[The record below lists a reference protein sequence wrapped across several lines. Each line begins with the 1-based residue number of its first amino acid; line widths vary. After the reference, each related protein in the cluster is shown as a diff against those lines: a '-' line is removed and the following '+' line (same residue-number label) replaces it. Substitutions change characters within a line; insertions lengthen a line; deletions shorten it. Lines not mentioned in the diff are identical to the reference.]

1 MQTRGAAIYRLA
13 AALCLTAVCL
23 LPLQARA
30 EIERRFTV
38 SAPDVVMAGTAIE
51 IVVMASTDAAD
62 GEKAVYLQAEY
73 SIDGGAAGR
82 WACGKMSSV
91 SRGSRRFT
99 FTTGQAGSVAL
110 VRARIAFRGGL
121 AGAVD
126 YRGGAI
132 RWFDTWKKW
141 AEPPRSIHRDQ
152 GHRSLISP
160 VAQCRS

>member
-73 SIDGGAAGR
+73 SIDGGRR
-82 WACGKMSSV
+82 WQVGLWEDV
-91 SRGSRRFT
+91 IGIEGSRRFT
-99 FTTGQAGSVAL
+99 FTTGQAGSVAF

-141 AEPPRSIHRDQ
+141 AEPPARSIAIKVTGR
-152 GHRSLISP
+152 
-160 VAQCRS
+160 